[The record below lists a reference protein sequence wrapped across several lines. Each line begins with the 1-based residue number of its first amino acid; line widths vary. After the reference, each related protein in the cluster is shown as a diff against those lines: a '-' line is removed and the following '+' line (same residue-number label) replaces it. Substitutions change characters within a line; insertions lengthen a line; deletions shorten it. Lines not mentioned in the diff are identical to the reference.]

1 VVFLIKKFLY
11 SFIVSFLLMSSM
23 PVLNAEKA
31 IAQEKAII
39 INTESLNV
47 RNGPGLSFSVAK
59 QVRKGDEFQVV
70 SSEKDWYEIKLSSS
84 KTGWVANWLVTLK
97 AGSSA
102 KKGTVTE
109 DGLRVRDG
117 AGTNYSVVAT
127 LNNGEEVSITEEQ
140 GKWYKIS
147 AGLIA
152 GWVHKDYIAGD
163 APDTQDSETVGTVQ
177 PENWTGI
184 STDNSLNVRNSP
196 GLYGS
201 ILGKLNK
208 GDKVS
213 VTGSVSGWFRIGF
226 GGIEGWVSSQYI
238 EKPSSASKPPAN
250 QVSYGK
256 VIINSLNI
264 RENANLNGKVVGSV
278 KQGEVYEILEE
289 KNNWY
294 KLSLKGGK
302 TGWAAGWYME
312 KTVAEKPQK
321 QQSTGKAEEVQ
332 ILYNGTN
339 LRSSASTNS
348 AIVARASSGETFPI
362 KKKSGEWYEVSLSN
376 GQSGFVAGW
385 IVSVSG
391 SQNSETVNKPKSGG
405 LKGKSIV
412 IDPGHGGRDS
422 GTIGYRGTLE
432 KELTL
437 STSQILY
444 DLLKNAGANVI
455 LTRNDD
461 SYSSL
466 STRVALAHYHDSDA
480 FVSIHYDS
488 INDSS
493 IKGYTAY
500 YYHHYQ
506 KELSQTVLDSLSKS
520 LSSRNRGLKQG
531 DYYVIRENK
540 QPAVLL
546 ELGYLSNPSEE
557 AMTSTHSFQDM
568 AARSI
573 YNGLDA
579 YFSE

>member
-1 VVFLIKKFLY
+1 
-11 SFIVSFLLMSSM
+11 MSSL
-23 PVLNAEKA
+23 PVFNAGKA
-31 IAQEKAII
+31 VAEGEGII

-59 QVRKGDEFQVV
+59 QVHKGDKFPIV
-70 SSEKDWYEIKLSSS
+70 SRERDWYEIQLTASQ
-84 KTGWVANWLVTLK
+84 TGWVANWLVTLSK
-97 AGSSA
+97 SSDDR
-102 KKGTVTE
+102 KGIVSE
-109 DGLRVRDG
+109 DGLRIRQG
-117 AGTNYSVVAT
+117 AGTNHPVVAT
-127 LNNGEEVSITEEQ
+127 LQKGQEITITGDNGNWFE
-140 GKWYKIS
+140 IS
-147 AGLIA
+147 AGQNS
-152 GWVHKDYIAGD
+152 GWVHKDYITGD
-163 APDTQDSETVGTVQ
+163 DPPLEDREGTSTIQ
-177 PENWTGI
+177 NENWTGV

-196 GLYGS
+196 GLNGS
-201 ILGKLNK
+201 VLGKLNK
-208 GDKVS
+208 GDKVP

-226 GGIEGWVSSQYI
+226 GNTEGWVSSQYI

-250 QVSYGK
+250 QAAFGK
-256 VIINSLNI
+256 VTIHTLNI
-264 RENANLNGKVVGSV
+264 REKADLNGEVIGSV
-278 KQGEVYEILEE
+278 KHGEVFEILEE
-289 KNNWY
+289 ESNWY

-302 TGWAAGWYME
+302 TGWAAGWYIE
-312 KTVAEKPQK
+312 KTVGEKPEK
-321 QQSTGKAEEVQ
+321 QQSRIETGEVQ

-348 AIVARASSGETFPI
+348 AIVARVSSGETFPI

-391 SQNSETVNKPKSGG
+391 SRSQEAANKPKSGG
-405 LKGKSIV
+405 LKGKTIL

-422 GTIGYRGTLE
+422 GTIGYRGTFE

-466 STRVALAHYHDSDA
+466 NTRVALAHYHDSDA
-480 FVSIHYDS
+480 FISIHYDS
-488 INDSS
+488 ISDSS
-493 IKGYTAY
+493 VKGYTAY
-500 YYHHYQ
+500 YYHQYQ
-506 KELSQTVLDSLSKS
+506 KELSQTVLDSLAKS

-557 AMTSTHSFQDM
+557 ALSSTHSFQDM

-573 YNGLDA
+573 YYGLDD